1 MFSTTSFLL
10 ATLPILNLVLPV
22 LGQGG
27 GTTCN
32 ASSPCPNSAP
42 CCSEFGFCGTGAD
55 FCLGGCNPLWSHS
68 QTSCEPAPLCQT
80 AKHTFPDNSRIL
92 SNVTHYDGNATA
104 YDWVVDKGNIINTNQ
119 NGGELAL
126 TLTQDNG
133 GTRISSTRYVHY
145 GTITA
150 RLKTGRWAGV
160 VTAFITMSDAKD
172 EIDWEFPGNNI
183 TEAQT
188 NLYWLGVPNY
198 NNGKTIDGLT
208 DTFANYHDYTIDW
221 QQDTLRFLIDNK
233 EVRSVAKA
241 DLKDAYPSTPSR
253 VQLSLWPAGINS
265 SAPGTVQWSGGM
277 INWNDPD
284 YAQAGHFYTIIQ
296 SVSINCSDPA
306 GSMSAGAESYVYGP
320 NATANGLQ
328 IPSVLVTNLSTIVN
342 GAQARV
348 VGMSAWNFASLVLG
362 GSALLLWA

>member
-1 MFSTTSFLL
+1 MLYTSTILL
-10 ATLPILNLVLPV
+10 ATLPILSGILPV

-27 GTTCN
+27 VTCN
-32 ASSPCPNSAP
+32 ATSACPSSTP
-42 CCSEFGFCGTGAD
+42 CCSEFGFCGTGT

-68 QTSCEPAPLCQT
+68 PTACEPEPLCQSS
-80 AKHTFPDNSRIL
+80 KHTFPDNSRIL
-92 SNVTHYDGNATA
+92 SNATHYNGNASE
-104 YDWVVDKGNIINTNQ
+104 YDWVVDKGNILNTNQ

-133 GTRISSTRYVHY
+133 GTRISSTRYLHY
-145 GTITA
+145 GSVTA

-172 EIDWEFPGNNI
+172 EIDWEFPGTN
-183 TEAQT
+183 TTQGQT
-188 NLYWLGVPNY
+188 NFYWLGVPNY

-221 QQDTLRFLIDNK
+221 QPDTLRFLIDGK
-233 EVRSVAKA
+233 EQRSVQKS
-241 DLKDAYPSTPSR
+241 DLQNAYPSTPAR

-265 SAPGTVQWSGGM
+265 SAPGTVQWAGGM

-284 YAQAGHFYTIIQ
+284 YTAAGHFYTVIQ
-296 SVSINCSDPA
+296 SISINCSDPT
-306 GSMSAGAESYVYGP
+306 GSVPAGAQSYVYGS
-320 NATANGLQ
+320 NQTTGGLQ
-328 IPSVLVTNLSTIVN
+328 IPSVAATNQSTVMN
-342 GAQARV
+342 GAHGRV
-348 VGMSAWNFASLVLG
+348 AGMSAWNFASFALG